1 MLPTSVLWDRSPRIL
16 SEDLQAPVEPLALL
30 LRPGAVADAGA
41 VVRRA
46 ARALLD
52 LPEGPC
58 ASWPSWLAAHQRPA
72 AERLA
77 AILDRYGGALLAD
90 AVGLGKSYVALAV
103 ALACGEPFSLV
114 VPAVLVPQWRALLA
128 QHNAAAPIITHES
141 LSTGDYH
148 HLPPIT
154 APHRLLVVDEAHRFR
169 NPDTRRYRALAKLVV
184 AARVL
189 LVTATPVHNRLADL
203 FHLFR
208 LFLRDHELAALGVAS
223 LRRAAAGEV
232 DPATLAAVAARLTV
246 ARSRDRVQAGY
257 GRGPLALSF
266 PHRLAGER
274 VRAGVAPEPVL
285 LACVAGAERLG
296 AGGPAAPL
304 LRITLLRR
312 LASSLAAFR
321 ASLARHEAFLD
332 LALAAAREGRALDT
346 RDFSRFCAG
355 GDPGDAQL
363 ALFAI
368 LLEVGAGSARPD
380 DLAVTRELRAIA
392 RAREDPKADA
402 LAALLCHRSGK
413 TIVFVEAAATVRHL
427 LRCLRGRRVAGVVG
441 ETGLFAG
448 GPGGRAEAL
457 RAFAPL
463 AQGAGPPP
471 PALETDVLIATDLLS
486 EGLNLQDAARVIH
499 YDLPWSPA
507 RLAQRVGR
515 IDRLGSP
522 HDRIETITFLPHPA
536 IERALAAERR
546 LAAKVAAQQAAG
558 AAQVE
563 SPSGHVP
570 GAAGLDWCDRLHSL
584 AAQGEPPAPAGACAA
599 VKGQEPAVVLV
610 VRIGAL
616 AEALVVVGEATLADP
631 LRATHLLEAAAS
643 GPDAP
648 LDQQAIEA
656 AIRRAAALVRTRLAG
671 VAAAR
676 WRAGDRDRLA
686 RRLIPWVLAAGR
698 RAARRRDAP
707 ELARLDGL
715 VSRLALGMTAGEE
728 QLLEELLRRRA
739 AVAIR
744 DLLGWHEGLAP
755 VREPAEAPRV
765 ELVAALAIGPGAAG
779 QRSAVAEQ

>member
-1 MLPTSVLWDRSPRIL
+1 MLPTSALWNGSPRIL
-16 SEDLQAPVEPLALL
+16 SEDLQPPVEPLALL
-30 LRPGAVADAGA
+30 LRPGAVADAGP

-46 ARALLD
+46 ARELLD

-77 AILDRYGGALLAD
+77 AMLDRYCGALLAD

-103 ALACGEPFSLV
+103 ALARREPFALA
-114 VPAVLVPQWRALLA
+114 VPAVLAPQWRALLA
-128 QHNAAAPIITHES
+128 QHNTAARIITHES
-141 LSTGDYH
+141 MSTRDYRPPLS
-148 HLPPIT
+148 P
-154 APHRLLVVDEAHRFR
+154 APYRLLVVDEAHRFR

-184 AARVL
+184 GARVL

-223 LRRAAAGEV
+223 LRRAAAGDV

-246 ARSRDRVQAGY
+246 ARSRDRVRAGY

-266 PHRLAGER
+266 PQRAAGER
-274 VRAGVAPEPVL
+274 VRAGVAPEPLL
-285 LACVAGAERLG
+285 LAPVA
-296 AGGPAAPL
+296 
-304 LRITLLRR
+304 I
-312 LASSLAAFR
+312 ASSLAAFR
-321 ASLARHEAFLD
+321 ASLTRHEAFLD
-332 LALAAAREGRALDT
+332 LALAAAQEGRTLDA
-346 RDFSRFCAG
+346 RDFSRFCAVADA
-355 GDPGDAQL
+355 GDTQL

-368 LLEVGAGSARPD
+368 LLEAGSGSAPPD
-380 DLAVTRELRAIA
+380 DLAVTRDLRAIA
-392 RAREDPKADA
+392 RAQEDPKADA
-402 LAALLCHRSGK
+402 LAALLGQRPGK

-441 ETGLFAG
+441 ETALFAG

-471 PALETDVLIATDLLS
+471 AALETDVLIATDLLS

-522 HDRIETITFLPHPA
+522 HGRIETVTFLPHPA
-536 IERALAAERR
+536 IERALAVERR
-546 LAAKVAAQQAAG
+546 MAAKVAAQQAAG

-563 SPSGHVP
+563 SPSGQVS
-570 GAAGLDWCDRLHSL
+570 GAAGLDWCDRLQSL
-584 AAQGEPPAPAGACAA
+584 AAHAEPPAAAGACAA
-599 VKGQEPAVVLV
+599 VGGHEPAVVLV
-610 VRIGAL
+610 IRIGAL
-616 AEALVVVGEATLADP
+616 VEALVVVGEATVADP
-631 LRATHLLEAAAS
+631 LRATHMLEAAAS
-643 GPDAP
+643 ASDAP
-648 LDQQAIEA
+648 LDRQAIEA
-656 AIRRAAALVRTRLAG
+656 AIRRAAPLVRTRLAA
-671 VAAAR
+671 VATAR

-698 RAARRRDAP
+698 RAARRRDVP

-728 QLLEELLRRRA
+728 QLLEELLGRRA
-739 AVAIR
+739 ALAIA
-744 DLLGWHEGLAP
+744 DVLAWHERLP
-755 VREPAEAPRV
+755 PPREPSEAPRV
-765 ELVAALAIGPGAAG
+765 ELVAALAIGPAAPCRPSG
-779 QRSAVAEQ
+779 VAEQ

>member
-1 MLPTSVLWDRSPRIL
+1 MLPTSALWNGSPRIL
-16 SEDLQAPVEPLALL
+16 SEDLQPPVEPLALL
-30 LRPGAVADAGA
+30 LRPGAVADAGP

-46 ARALLD
+46 ARELLD

-77 AILDRYGGALLAD
+77 AMLDRYCGALLAD

-103 ALACGEPFSLV
+103 ALARREPFALA
-114 VPAVLVPQWRALLA
+114 VPAVLAPQWRALLA
-128 QHNAAAPIITHES
+128 QHNTAARIITHES
-141 LSTGDYH
+141 MSTRDYRPPLS
-148 HLPPIT
+148 P
-154 APHRLLVVDEAHRFR
+154 APYRLLVVDEAHRFR

-184 AARVL
+184 GARVL

-223 LRRAAAGEV
+223 LRRAAAGDV

-246 ARSRDRVQAGY
+246 ARDRVRAGY

-266 PHRLAGER
+266 PQRAAGER
-274 VRAGVAPEPVL
+274 VRAGVAPEPLL
-285 LACVAGAERLG
+285 LACVAGVERLG

-312 LASSLAAFR
+312 LASSLVAFR
-321 ASLARHEAFLD
+321 ASLTRHEAFLD
-332 LALAAAREGRALDT
+332 LALAAAQEGRTLDA
-346 RDFSRFCAG
+346 RDFSRFCAVADA
-355 GDPGDAQL
+355 GDTQL

-368 LLEVGAGSARPD
+368 LLEAGSGSAPPD
-380 DLAVTRELRAIA
+380 DLAVTRDLRAIA
-392 RAREDPKADA
+392 RAQEDPKADA
-402 LAALLCHRSGK
+402 LAALLGQRPGK

-441 ETGLFAG
+441 ETALFAG

-471 PALETDVLIATDLLS
+471 AALETDVLIATDLLS

-522 HDRIETITFLPHPA
+522 HGRIETVTFLPHPA
-536 IERALAAERR
+536 IERALAVERR
-546 LAAKVAAQQAAG
+546 MAAKVAAQQAAG

-563 SPSGHVP
+563 SPSGQVS
-570 GAAGLDWCDRLHSL
+570 GAAGLDWCDRLQSL
-584 AAQGEPPAPAGACAA
+584 AAHAEPPAAAGACAA
-599 VKGQEPAVVLV
+599 VGGHEPAVVLV
-610 VRIGAL
+610 IRIGAL
-616 AEALVVVGEATLADP
+616 VEALVVVGEATVADP
-631 LRATHLLEAAAS
+631 LRATHMLEAAAS
-643 GPDAP
+643 ASDAP
-648 LDQQAIEA
+648 LDRQAIEA
-656 AIRRAAALVRTRLAG
+656 AIRRAAPLVRTRLAA
-671 VAAAR
+671 VATAR

-698 RAARRRDAP
+698 RAARRRDVP

-728 QLLEELLRRRA
+728 QLLEELLGRRA
-739 AVAIR
+739 ALAIA
-744 DLLGWHEGLAP
+744 DVLAWHERLP
-755 VREPAEAPRV
+755 PPREPSEAPRV
-765 ELVAALAIGPGAAG
+765 ELVAALAIGPAAPCRPSG
-779 QRSAVAEQ
+779 VAEQ

>member
-1 MLPTSVLWDRSPRIL
+1 MLPTSALWDGSPRIL
-16 SEDLQAPVEPLALL
+16 SEDRQARVEPLALL
-30 LRPGAVADAGA
+30 LRPDAVADAGA
-41 VVRRA
+41 VERRA
-46 ARALLD
+46 ARALLA

-141 LSTGDYH
+141 LSTGDYR

-154 APHRLLVVDEAHRFR
+154 APYRLLVVDEAHRFR

-266 PHRLAGER
+266 PHRLPGER

-355 GDPGDAQL
+355 G
-363 ALFAI
+363 
-368 LLEVGAGSARPD
+368 
-380 DLAVTRELRAIA
+380 
-392 RAREDPKADA
+392 
-402 LAALLCHRSGK
+402 
-413 TIVFVEAAATVRHL
+413 
-427 LRCLRGRRVAGVVG
+427 
-441 ETGLFAG
+441 
-448 GPGGRAEAL
+448 RAEAL

-515 IDRLGSP
+515 MDRLGSP

-536 IERALAAERR
+536 IQRALAVERR
-546 LAAKVAAQQAAG
+546 LAAEGAAQQAAG
-558 AAQVE
+558 APQGA
-563 SPSGHVP
+563 SPSPP
-570 GAAGLDWCDRLHSL
+570 GPR
-584 AAQGEPPAPAGACAA
+584 
-599 VKGQEPAVVLV
+599 
-610 VRIGAL
+610 
-616 AEALVVVGEATLADP
+616 
-631 LRATHLLEAAAS
+631 
-643 GPDAP
+643 GP
-648 LDQQAIEA
+648 
-656 AIRRAAALVRTRLAG
+656 
-671 VAAAR
+671 
-676 WRAGDRDRLA
+676 
-686 RRLIPWVLAAGR
+686 GR
-698 RAARRRDAP
+698 RR
-707 ELARLDGL
+707 G
-715 VSRLALGMTAGEE
+715 
-728 QLLEELLRRRA
+728 
-739 AVAIR
+739 
-744 DLLGWHEGLAP
+744 
-755 VREPAEAPRV
+755 
-765 ELVAALAIGPGAAG
+765 GPP
-779 QRSAVAEQ
+779 